1 MSKNDNKMINWFALG
16 ESDSKQLVTWV
27 FYAGL
32 AIALYYSYIFGKAIS
47 VLLPTTITESTGF
60 HTYSSVEAPNYAL
73 GMIGGILFFFV
84 CMIIWKLLCELLLLV
99 FESLRIYIDSKKMKE
114 HSD

>member
-1 MSKNDNKMINWFALG
+1 MINWFALG
-16 ESDSKQLVTWV
+16 DTDYKYLISLV

-32 AIALYYSYIFGKAIS
+32 AIALYYSYIFGKAVS
-47 VLLPTTITESTGF
+47 VLFPTTITESTGF
-60 HTYSSVEAPNYAL
+60 HIYSSVEAPNYVL

-114 HSD
+114 HSE